1 MAIKCYKCEFCGESF
16 ETEDE
21 AVIHENG
28 HVTLKTFKGTKV
40 NKNGRIMEI
49 TWEMSDGS
57 ISVFEE
63 VSNTYDKQNRSV
75 HSVYEQPTVLS
86 TTSVSTK
93 RELDLKARNY

>member
-21 AVIHENG
+21 AVLHENQ
-28 HVTLKTFKGTKV
+28 HVTLISLKSVKMG
-40 NKNGRIMEI
+40 KNGRVEEVA
-49 TWEMSDGS
+49 WEMSDGS
-57 ISVFEE
+57 ISVFKEM
-63 VSNTYDKQNRSV
+63 SNTYDKQNRSV